1 MAHVQCF
8 PVSVPPS
15 RIPHSATCPPEMT
28 YSSDLDSSELVP
40 PEFVCPLSRA
50 IMRDPVIAPTGQSYD
65 RASLDHFRA
74 RGGCFC
80 PKTGAALADCALIP
94 NDALRQLIAAWC
106 LSHAT
111 RVPTPPSP
119 PPPLFSSSPL
129 GPSPAAL
136 PARSAPVVINGLASP
151 PRCAPSSPLRSP
163 LSPLQRR
170 HSFQPNRSASACRGH
185 GDELPAPDA
194 AGLAIP
200 RHVIGAGSSGRSLC
214 RTISPLSETASLD
227 WAAAGS
233 AASSPSTPLHA
244 SRHRHNQQL
253 AVTSQDDAN
262 DVAFCSYL
270 SASASFSRLQ
280 PSNPNSPHG
289 SRRRSKDTPVRDM
302 RPFVDALQDAD
313 VAVRRVAAEAIHVA
327 VKEAEENRTRL
338 VQAGGVA
345 PLLAAAQCDD
355 QGTAQSACAA
365 LLYVSLAREGAREVV
380 ARGGIP
386 ILVDVLRPAGEVGGQ
401 GEAAEA
407 TKANAA
413 AALFTLSSTKEERKR
428 LVRSAGAMPHLV
440 HLVQT
445 AHTPRALKDGCLA
458 LYGLVGLQQAA
469 EQAVALGVVTVVVG
483 LLERHGEGVEEK
495 AASLLAVLARCE
507 VGVAAI
513 VNDEDA
519 LPVLV
524 DVMEGSS
531 QHAADK
537 AACTLLAVA
546 RHGGDAMARRIMAE
560 GCLPP
565 LAKLAAK
572 SQASSDSRALL
583 DILRNLG
590 QCNE

>member
-1 MAHVQCF
+1 MAHVRCL

-15 RIPHSATCPPEMT
+15 RIPHCATCPPDM
-28 YSSDLDSSELVP
+28 SFPSDLVSSELVP
-40 PEFVCPLSRA
+40 PEFVCPLAGA

-65 RASLDHFRA
+65 RASIQDFRA
-74 RGGCFC
+74 RGGRFC

-111 RVPTPPSP
+111 PVHSPPSP
-119 PPPLFSSSPL
+119 PSPLNSASPL
-129 GPSPAAL
+129 GASPAVL
-136 PARSAPVVINGLASP
+136 PLRSAPAVINGLASP
-151 PRCAPSSPLRSP
+151 PNCAPSSPLRSP

-170 HSFQPNRSASACRGH
+170 YSFQPNRSMSACRGH
-185 GDELPAPDA
+185 GDEQPASDA
-194 AGLAIP
+194 ASLAIP
-200 RHVIGAGSSGRSLC
+200 RHVMGAGSSGRSLC

-227 WAAAGS
+227 WAAASS
-233 AASSPSTPLHA
+233 AASSPSTPLLV
-244 SRHRHNQQL
+244 SRHRHNHQL
-253 AVTSQDDAN
+253 AATSQDDAT
-262 DVAFCSYL
+262 DVAPSSYL

-280 PSNPNSPHG
+280 QSNPSSPRG
-289 SRRRSKDTPVRDM
+289 SRRHSKDTTVREM

-327 VKEAEENRTRL
+327 VKEAEENRTRV

-345 PLLAAAQCDD
+345 PLLAAAQCED
-355 QGTAQSACAA
+355 QGTAQRACAA

-380 ARGGIP
+380 AGGGIEV
-386 ILVDVLRPAGEVGGQ
+386 LVDVLRAWEEAGTQ

-428 LVRSAGAMPHLV
+428 LVCSAGAVPHLV

-458 LYGLVGLQQAA
+458 LYGLVGLRQAA
-469 EQAVALGVVTVVVG
+469 EQAVALGVVAMAVG

-495 AASLLAVLARCE
+495 AASLLAVLARSD

-513 VNDEDA
+513 VGDEDA
-519 LPVLV
+519 VCALV

-537 AACTLLAVA
+537 AACTLLAMA

-572 SQASSDSRALL
+572 SAASSDSRALL
-583 DILRNLG
+583 DILRNVG
-590 QCNE
+590 QCK